1 MGDQKLLSQRFV
13 DTINEPGKYF
23 DKNGLFLRVKKGGS
37 KKWVFRYSFN
47 GRRPEMGIG
56 NAKVIKLSKARE
68 KALQALIQANEGI
81 DPISFKRT
89 KIFMPTFEEAALK
102 VYEINRPSWSN
113 EKHAA
118 QCISSLKT
126 YAFPQIG
133 KMKVNAIETSHLL
146 SILTPIWHTKS
157 ETALRLRQ
165 RLSTVLKYCKAQKWR
180 SDDPADRDIIKVL
193 PKQGRRS
200 NHMKSMDYQ
209 EVQSFIKE
217 MRSSSAGITTKLALE
232 FLILNASRSGEVR
245 YAKWNEVDEKTWT
258 IPAARM
264 KAKITHRIP
273 LTERCLEILE
283 EAKPKG

>member
-13 DTINEPGKYF
+13 DTTNEPGKYF

-47 GRRPEMGIG
+47 GKRPEMGLG

-68 KALQALIQANEGI
+68 KALQALINVNDGL
-81 DPISFKRT
+81 DPISLKRT
-89 KIFMPTFEEAALK
+89 KTIMPTFEEVALK
-102 VYEINRPSWSN
+102 VYEINRPSWRN
-113 EKHAA
+113 EKHSA
-118 QCISSLKT
+118 QFISSLKT

-133 KMKVNAIETSHLL
+133 EMKVNTIETSHIL
-146 SILTPIWHTKS
+146 SILTPIWLTKS
-157 ETALRLRQ
+157 ETALRVRQ

-245 YAKWNEVDEKTWT
+245 YGN
-258 IPAARM
+258 
-264 KAKITHRIP
+264 
-273 LTERCLEILE
+273 
-283 EAKPKG
+283 